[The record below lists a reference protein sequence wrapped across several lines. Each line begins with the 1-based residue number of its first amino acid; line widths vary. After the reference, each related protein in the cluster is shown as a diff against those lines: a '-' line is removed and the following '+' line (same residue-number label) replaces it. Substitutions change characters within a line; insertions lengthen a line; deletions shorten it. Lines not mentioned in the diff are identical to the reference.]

1 MTSKL
6 DLFRHYPL
14 TSGLRLCEHQ
24 ILTYISFSYTSASC
38 SINIPA
44 FLQTQICVLRP
55 SVLTKLNG
63 KKFSP
68 PLKDNVPQQQ
78 SWAISMYNILPLWQT
93 STLLPIF
100 YQYSTTGELNFSA
113 TTFGSTKWS
122 LVGSHKHNDY
132 GHPTQHTS
140 QLRSHEH
147 MVYNTIMQMTALF
160 ISVQCPRQ

>member
-6 DLFRHYPL
+6 ELFRHYPL
-14 TSGLRLCEHQ
+14 TSGLSLCEPHQ

-78 SWAISMYNILPLWQT
+78 SWAISMYNILPLNT
-93 STLLPIF
+93 ATNILSVF
-100 YQYSTTGELNFSA
+100 YHQKTFSV

-122 LVGSHKHNDY
+122 LLEVKHNDY

-147 MVYNTIMQMTALF
+147 MVYNTIHDCTFM
-160 ISVQCPRQ
+160 SVKCPR

>member
-6 DLFRHYPL
+6 ELFRHYPL
-14 TSGLRLCEHQ
+14 TSGLSLCEPHQ

-100 YQYSTTGELNFSA
+100 YQYSTTGELK
-113 TTFGSTKWS
+113 TFLRRLFVQQNGVLLEVINTMIMAILLSTPHSSGPMNTWS
-122 LVGSHKHNDY
+122 IIPYMIV
-132 GHPTQHTS
+132 
-140 QLRSHEH
+140 RSC
-147 MVYNTIMQMTALF
+147 L
-160 ISVQCPRQ
+160 

>member
-78 SWAISMYNILPLWQT
+78 SWAISMYNILPLNT
-93 STLLPIF
+93 DTNILSVF
-100 YQYSTTGELNFSA
+100 YHQKTFSV

-122 LVGSHKHNDY
+122 LLEVKHNDY

>member
-78 SWAISMYNILPLWQT
+78 SWAISMYNILPLNT
-93 STLLPIF
+93 ATNILSVF
-100 YQYSTTGELNFSA
+100 YHQKTFSV

-122 LVGSHKHNDY
+122 LLEVKHNDY

-147 MVYNTIMQMTALF
+147 MVYNTIHDCTFM
-160 ISVQCPRQ
+160 SVKCPR

>member
-6 DLFRHYPL
+6 ELFRHYPL

-78 SWAISMYNILPLWQT
+78 SWAISMYNILPLNT
-93 STLLPIF
+93 ATNILSVF
-100 YQYSTTGELNFSA
+100 YHQKTFSV

-122 LVGSHKHNDY
+122 LLEVKHNDY